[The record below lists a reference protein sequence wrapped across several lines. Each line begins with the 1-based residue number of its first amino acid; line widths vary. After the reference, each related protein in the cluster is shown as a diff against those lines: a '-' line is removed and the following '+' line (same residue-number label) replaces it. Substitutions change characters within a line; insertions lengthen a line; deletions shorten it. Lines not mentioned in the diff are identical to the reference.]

1 MLVLRSEE
9 TTMRAPTKES
19 PSELR
24 RPEIR
29 RDRIAQRL
37 AGLRAP
43 DLSKIERPNIDMQD
57 IDLSKIDLSKIDLPK
72 IDFPHIDVSKS
83 DVSKAIVGVA
93 TTAGLVRPRRRRW
106 PYLLGGAV
114 IVGLIGRAVM
124 NSAAARERLTQGA
137 QWARERI
144 AEMREDREPVDE
156 VAFTAAPTA
165 PIDDGGFAGG
175 STDDPWASKS
185 AADDDYPEGLGAPD
199 KKDTAGDRIP
209 VFKEVD
215 SPAVR

>member
-1 MLVLRSEE
+1 
-9 TTMRAPTKES
+9 MRAPTKES
-19 PSELR
+19 LSEFR

-29 RDRIAQRL
+29 RDGIAQRL

-57 IDLSKIDLSKIDLPK
+57 IDLSKIDLSKIDLSKVDLPK

-83 DVSKAIVGVA
+83 DVSKAIVGA
-93 TTAGLVRPRRRRW
+93 AASAGLVRRRPRRW

-124 NSAAARERLTQGA
+124 NSAATRERLAQGA

-144 AEMREDREPVDE
+144 AEMREDREPIDD
-156 VAFTAAPTA
+156 VAFTAAPTR

-175 STDDPWASKS
+175 SADDPWASKS
-185 AADDDYPEGLGAPD
+185 SADGDYPEGLGAPD
-199 KKDTAGDRIP
+199 KKDSAGDRIP
-209 VFKEVD
+209 VFKEAE
-215 SPAVR
+215 SSAQRN